1 MFFHLSNL
9 FLYLSIPSCCWQFDS
24 SNGLGQ
30 NPCSPSWPLTF
41 FLYIIH
47 IQSISKFSQL
57 YFSIKSVFNHFSS
70 FYPCLMAQITILS
83 CPDDYNSFQKV
94 FPLPPFLPYSLSSE
108 QQPEWVFFFK
118 PEIRLCY
125 FFTENLLMTSHL
137 THNKIKILNLQGTLL
152 FGPASSW
159 TTALIISFLP
169 CISSTTLASLLFF
182 NYARPLRAH
191 DLPSAWNNLPT
202 DILMNLSFTSLK
214 IFFI

>member
-9 FLYLSIPSCCWQFDS
+9 FLYLSIPSCCWQFDP

-41 FLYIIH
+41 FTS
-47 IQSISKFSQL
+47 SISNPSAN
-57 YFSIKSVFNHFSS
+57 SVSS
-70 FYPCLMAQITILS
+70 TFQVNQCLTTSHLSTTASLAQITILS

-94 FPLPPFLPYSLSSE
+94 FPFPPFLPYSLSSE

-137 THNKIKILNLQGTLL
+137 THNKIKILNLQGIALHCIYYLALL
-152 FGPASSW
+152 
-159 TTALIISFLP
+159 
-169 CISSTTLASLLFF
+169 SLEPQL
-182 NYARPLRAH
+182 
-191 DLPSAWNNLPT
+191 
-202 DILMNLSFTSLK
+202 LSFHSSLVSVQPH
-214 IFFI
+214 